1 MIRAHSGGAV
11 PTVREAAEEIIKLR
25 RPQLAR
31 PEERGAVAGVP
42 REVRLSQDRR
52 QDGRTRRTAR
62 TSSASWDRSGTRGL
76 RPPGDSSSGSA
87 RSSGGRSRPATATAA
102 DPVAGIGE
110 ALGKQN
116 GGKQRFRSL
125 PHGEVAD
132 ALAKIR
138 RSQAW
143 PATRLCIELQ
153 ILAAV
158 RPSEARLAE
167 WSEIARERRVW
178 TIPPERTKANKLH
191 RVPLSDAALAV
202 LNEAAKL
209 SGPEG
214 LVLPGSEWQSA
225 LDRDPLEADGRD
237 LGIPA
242 VAHGFRA
249 SFRSWSAEAGAARE
263 VAEAALAHVVR
274 GVEGSYQRSD
284 LFEARAD
291 LMARWAEYIGGR
303 DG

>member
-1 MIRAHSGGAV
+1 M
-11 PTVREAAEEIIKLR
+11 
-25 RPQLAR
+25 
-31 PEERGAVAGVP
+31 
-42 REVRLSQDRR
+42 
-52 QDGRTRRTAR
+52 
-62 TSSASWDRSGTRGL
+62 
-76 RPPGDSSSGSA
+76 
-87 RSSGGRSRPATATAA
+87 
-102 DPVAGIGE
+102 
-110 ALGKQN
+110 
-116 GGKQRFRSL
+116 
-125 PHGEVAD
+125 
-132 ALAKIR
+132 
-138 RSQAW
+138 
-143 PATRLCIELQ
+143 
-153 ILAAV
+153 
-158 RPSEARLAE
+158 
-167 WSEIARERRVW
+167 
-178 TIPPERTKANKLH
+178 
-191 RVPLSDAALAV
+191 

-214 LVLPGSEWQSA
+214 LVFPAPSGN
-225 LDRDPLEADGRD
+225 PLSIATPSKLMKD